1 MAVARKRAA
10 EYAPKDTSTWPDDSA
25 ERAAFQARVAAS
37 KVKEMPAPTPV
48 VAPITPVE
56 PPKQLW
62 SWEDFL
68 KPKVYTAENPR
79 RSSRLAKKP
88 KVKYFSKEDEVEKV
102 IKGICAKK
110 GLKYNDKLI
119 EEFNSW
125 LTTADFYK
133 VHMWDNGTNSY
144 IPRDKK
150 EVARDWA
157 EFWSPSLKK

>member
-10 EYAPKDTSTWPDDSA
+10 EFAPKNTSTWPDDSA

-37 KVKEMPAPTPV
+37 KVKETPVPTPV
-48 VAPITPVE
+48 VTPVAPVE
-56 PPKQLW
+56 PLW
-62 SWEDFL
+62 SWADYM
-68 KPKVYTAENPR
+68 KPVVYTAENPR

-88 KVKYFSKEDEVEKV
+88 AVKYFPKEDEVEKV
-102 IKGICAKK
+102 IKGVCAKK
-110 GLKYNDKLI
+110 ELKYSDKLL
-119 EEFNSW
+119 EEFNNW
-125 LTTADFYK
+125 LPSAGYYE
-133 VHMWDNGTNSY
+133 VHRWDNGTSSY